1 MIKFFKRCQHTYT
14 AGGALYVS
22 HQQNTMTF
30 LIHNPAKKNAL
41 SMSILEEMDSV
52 LSQLLLSKNI
62 KCLDIKFNSQDCN
75 VSCSG
80 FDLHEFN
87 TDKIAAGIDP
97 LSRSHPACRV
107 VQKLNHISEKTDI
120 TTRVIVENHLIG
132 FGLILAPLCN
142 ETIWSNDKIK
152 VFLPHF
158 RMGVGFPLLPF
169 HATLKQFGPL
179 FTTEL
184 LIANKARTSAEVIQ
198 AIERYAKLTNK
209 EKERDSQY
217 SIELLHRVE
226 SATPVIIDGSEYMV
240 GDRTGN
246 LKTLVDLHTAQIM
259 AYTQYPN
266 FNEMPETVISAV
278 EKIRLETINR
288 GLAQSIEQHRQRP
301 KEMNREESRSINP

>member
-1 MIKFFKRCQHTYT
+1 MIKFFKRYQHTCT
-14 AGGALYVS
+14 AGGALDVFR
-22 HQQNTMTF
+22 QQNKLT
-30 LIHNPAKKNAL
+30 LLVNNPAKKNAL

-80 FDLHEFN
+80 FDLHEF
-87 TDKIAAGIDP
+87 DMEDIAAGIDP
-97 LSRSHPACRV
+97 LSSSHPACRV

-120 TTRVIVENHLIG
+120 TTRVIIENHLIG

-142 ETIWSNDKIK
+142 ETIWTNDKIK

-184 LIANKARTSAEVIQ
+184 LIANKARTSAEVIR
-198 AIERYAKLTNK
+198 AIDRYVRLTK
-209 EKERDSQY
+209 QEKERDSQY
-217 SIELLHRVE
+217 SIELIKCIKSGR
-226 SATPVIIDGSEYMV
+226 PVIFDGSEYMV
-240 GDRTGN
+240 KDRTGN
-246 LKTLVDLHTAQIM
+246 LQTLADLHIEQIK
-259 AYTQYPN
+259 AYTQCPN
-266 FNEMPETVISAV
+266 FYEMPETVISAV

-301 KEMNREESRSINP
+301 KEMNREESRSIKP